1 MLTYAELEN
10 KPRELLAAT
19 GLNKEE
25 FEALLEVFRVC
36 YRSHQSST
44 YTQQGQKRQRQAGG
58 GRGSK
63 LQTVADKLLFILM
76 YEKTYPLQSM
86 HGLQFGL
93 SQGQVNHWIQRLMPL
108 LEQALTEMGHA
119 PERLGEAVADS
130 PLAQI
135 DGGDL
140 LIDGTERRQQR
151 SQKET
156 VQKEHYSGKKNA
168 HP

>member
-1 MLTYAELEN
+1 MLRYAELEN

-25 FEALLEVFRVC
+25 FEALLEVFSAC
-36 YRSHQSST
+36 YRSHQST
-44 YTQQGQKRQRQAGG
+44 GYTQQGQKRQRRAGG

-63 LQTVADKLLFILM
+63 LQTIADKLLFILM

-108 LEQALTEMGHA
+108 LAQALTEMGHT
-119 PERLGEAVADS
+119 PERVGVAVADS
-130 PLAQI
+130 PLAQPA
-135 DGGDL
+135 GSDL
-140 LIDGTERRQQR
+140 LLDGTERRRQR
-151 SQKET
+151 PQEATAQKT
-156 VQKEHYSGKKNA
+156 YYSGKKNA

>member
-25 FEALLEVFRVC
+25 FEALLEIFSAC
-36 YRSHQSST
+36 YGSHQSTT
-44 YTQQGQKRQRQAGG
+44 YTQQGQKRQRRAGG

-108 LEQALTEMGHA
+108 LEQALTTMGHTPA
-119 PERLGEAVADS
+119 RVGRAVADS
-130 PLAQI
+130 SLAQPA
-135 DGGDL
+135 GGDL
-140 LIDGTERRQQR
+140 LLDGTERRQQR
-151 SQKET
+151 AQEPT
-156 VQKEHYSGKKNA
+156 VQKAHYRGKKNA

>member
-1 MLTYAELEN
+1 MLTYAKLEN

-19 GLNKEE
+19 GLNKDE
-25 FEALLEVFRVC
+25 FEALLEAFSGC
-36 YRSHQSST
+36 YRSHQST
-44 YTQQGQKRQRQAGG
+44 AYTQQGQKRQRQTGG
-58 GRGSK
+58 GRRSK
-63 LQTVADKLLFILM
+63 LQTMADKLLFILM

-108 LEQALTEMGHA
+108 LEQALTAMGHT
-119 PERLGEAVADS
+119 PERVGKAVADS
-130 PLAQI
+130 PLAQPA
-135 DGGDL
+135 GGDL
-140 LIDGTERRQQR
+140 LLAGTERRQQR
-151 SQKET
+151 SQKAT

>member
-19 GLNKEE
+19 SLNKEE
-25 FEALLEVFRVC
+25 FEALLEVFSAC
-36 YRSHQSST
+36 YRSHQSSD
-44 YTQQGQKRQRQAGG
+44 YTQQGQKRQRRTGG
-58 GRGSK
+58 GRSSK

-93 SQGQVNHWIQRLMPL
+93 SQGQVNYWIQRLMPL

-119 PERLGEAVADS
+119 PERVGIAVADS
-130 PLAQI
+130 PLAQPA
-135 DGGDL
+135 GGDL
-140 LIDGTERRQQR
+140 LIDGTERRRQR
-151 SQKET
+151 PQEAT
-156 VQKEHYSGKKNA
+156 AQKEHYSGKKNA